1 MSAFDLILNSQPS
14 QFQDI
19 NSLDRLSDHDV
30 FAGTSKIT
38 IPPIKK
44 PRRKVFQ
51 HQKVDY
57 ESMKKDTFR
66 FEKNEDISM
75 IIQILARCKRT

>member
-19 NSLDRLSDHDV
+19 YSLGKLSDHDV
-30 FAGTSKIT
+30 FAGTSKVT
-38 IPPIKK
+38 IPPINK

-51 HQKVDY
+51 HQKDDY
-57 ESMKKDTFR
+57 ESMKKMHLDLKKRRYF
-66 FEKNEDISM
+66 NDHSDS
-75 IIQILARCKRT
+75 QSKRT

>member
-1 MSAFDLILNSQPS
+1 MNEFDLILNSLPS

-19 NSLDRLSDHDV
+19 NSLDKLSDHDV
-30 FAGTSKIT
+30 SVGTSKVT

-57 ESMKKDTFR
+57 KSMRKDAFR
-66 FEKNEDISM
+66 FEKKYISM